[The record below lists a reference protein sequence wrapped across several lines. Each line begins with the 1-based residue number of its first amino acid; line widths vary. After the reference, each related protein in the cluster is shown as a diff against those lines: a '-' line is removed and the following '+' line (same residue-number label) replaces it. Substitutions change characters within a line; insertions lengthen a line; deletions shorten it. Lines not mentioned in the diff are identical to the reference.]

1 VVFGGWMGCGKA
13 VVSHNLRKT
22 KTSKIMNRIL
32 FIMFLLTSNFR
43 ALAQENAL
51 VNVKFRVDA
60 SLLKNTTNF
69 GVRGNAS
76 PLSWGKTVPLQD
88 ADKDGIFEGEL
99 SFPNNIEILEY
110 KYVYGEKPLIWEL
123 EAQNR
128 ILLIDNE
135 QIQTNDIWSI
145 QSQFDVKK
153 LPKLS
158 AEKLTEDFSIF
169 KKALLEIH
177 PGLYRYN
184 TKNQIDSIF
193 NHFQNELSKP
203 LTYQEAFLNF
213 TKITSAIKCGHTFP
227 SFYNQIGFIKEV
239 VLNQKD
245 KLPFTFRVLG
255 EKIFITESIIE
266 NLDIPLGTEIL
277 AINGIP
283 TQTLLKEIAKLVKA
297 DGANDG
303 KRYAD
308 LNTFG
313 VGGYLEMFDCYFPL
327 LYPPT
332 NEQYTVKIKK
342 PNSEKTEE
350 LTANTVNSAERTN
363 ALIKK
368 NPNRITDA
376 DQLWKL
382 EFWDNNTAY
391 LQLGTFDV
399 FQLSFEWSEF
409 LKNAFKEIKKRKTKN
424 LVIDIRWNE
433 GGQDEVLFFI
443 GQNITKQPIKI
454 PQRQDLVRYNKIS
467 AELKPYLFTWDNT
480 FFDLSS
486 KTKPFNNEYFLFEG
500 QNITEIQPFK
510 NAFDGT
516 VYLLVNASNSS
527 ATFYFAEIAKE
538 NKLATLIGE
547 TTGGSQKGLNAGT
560 MFFLRLPNSKIEID
574 IPIIGSFSEDKPSE
588 GIVPDVIVKPTLEDL
603 INGEDKTLTTTKT
616 IILKK

>member
-1 VVFGGWMGCGKA
+1 M
-13 VVSHNLRKT
+13 
-22 KTSKIMNRIL
+22 
-32 FIMFLLTSNFR
+32 LLSSNFC
-43 ALAQENAL
+43 ALAQQNTF
-51 VNVKFRVDA
+51 VKFRVDA
-60 SLLKNTTNF
+60 SSLKNITNF
-69 GVRGNAS
+69 GIRGNVS
-76 PLSWGKTVPLQD
+76 PLSWEKTVPLQD
-88 ADKDGIFEGEL
+88 VDKDGIYEGEL

-110 KYVYGEKPLIWEL
+110 KYVYGEKALIWEL

-128 ILLIDNE
+128 ILFIDNE
-135 QIQTNDIWSI
+135 QIQANDIWNV

-193 NHFQNELSKP
+193 NHFQNEFSKP

-239 VLNQKD
+239 VLHQKD

-255 EKIFITESIIE
+255 EKIFITESVIE
-266 NLDIPLGTEIL
+266 NFDIPRGAEIV
-277 AINGIP
+277 AINGIS
-283 TQTLLKEIAKLVKA
+283 TQTILKETAKLVKA

-313 VGGYLEMFDCYFPL
+313 IGGYFEMFDCYFPL

-332 NEQYTVKIKK
+332 NGQYTVEIKR
-342 PNSEKTEE
+342 PDSEKTEE
-350 LTANTVNSAERTN
+350 LTVGTVSSAERTN
-363 ALIKK
+363 TLIKK
-368 NPNRITDA
+368 NPNHITNA

-399 FQLSFEWSEF
+399 FQLSFDWSEF
-409 LKNAFKEIKKRKTKN
+409 LKNAFQEIKKRKIKD

-443 GQNITKQPIKI
+443 GQNMTKQPIKI

-467 AELKPYLFTWDNT
+467 AELKPYLFTWDNS

-486 KTKPFNNEYFLFEG
+486 KTKPLNNGYFLFTG
-500 QNITEIQPFK
+500 QNITEIQPLK
-510 NAFDGT
+510 NAFDGN

-560 MFFLRLPNSKIEID
+560 MFFLRLPNSNIEID

-588 GIVPDVIVKPTLEDL
+588 GIVPDVIVKPTFEDL